1 MNKIKIKRSTDLM
14 DRKYPTHMKL
24 MQTQK
29 VNLNVHFEIYVNVH
43 IDDHINVHT
52 NGMLIWMLNHL
63 NPFKNVHKISIEC
76 LYRY

>member
-1 MNKIKIKRSTDLM
+1 MNKMKIKRSTDLM

-52 NGMLIWMLNHL
+52 NGMLI
-63 NPFKNVHKISIEC
+63 
-76 LYRY
+76 